1 MARRTRPR
9 RRIRT
14 LVGLA
19 VATVAVVGVIAVAV
33 PARFIGEHCFSVRT
47 QPRDRPPE
55 IARATADVPGY
66 LRTGSSTFL
75 TLPAWYVVY
84 SAEEYA
90 AFVKSRA
97 PSRFP
102 YFAAIG
108 QYWRYYASSCG
119 GTKRVYPFG
128 VREHLILALTGLAFT
143 LDNTVKGAYEN
154 TVGVVSESIGF
165 YHTEEDV
172 FARKTARQYAEF
184 MHTVPWY
191 DFPFAARLEALWKET
206 PLWGLDVVRKWERR
220 FALSTEYSLM
230 ATYAG
235 IVRLGTH
242 TVQQPEDLIVHAWIE
257 GASDR
262 IFEDDRIRKIKT
274 VGDRSY
280 IVTLPRFE
288 PFTPIVVGLA
298 KQGVRFREFAGNDEI
313 LLTAIAPSALDFRLA
328 TGEVLLKEPLLTN
341 PGATRIAVK
350 ASVGSLPA
358 ILGDLA
364 SRGIPLERL
373 YDY

>member
-1 MARRTRPR
+1 M
-9 RRIRT
+9 
-14 LVGLA
+14 LA
-19 VATVAVVGVIAVAV
+19 VATAAVFGLVAIAI
-33 PARFIGEHCFSVRT
+33 PARFIGQHCFSVRVE
-47 QPRDRPPE
+47 PRERPPE
-55 IARATADVPGY
+55 IRLATADVPGY
-66 LRTGSSTFL
+66 PRDGSATFL

-90 AFVKSRA
+90 TFVKSRA

-108 QYWRYYASSCG
+108 QYWRYYTSSCA
-119 GTKRVYPFG
+119 GTKRVYPFDARAHVVLG
-128 VREHLILALTGLAFT
+128 LTGLGFT

-154 TVGVVSESIGF
+154 TVGVVTESIGF

-220 FALSTEYSLM
+220 FALSAEYSLM

-235 IVRLGTH
+235 IIRLGVD
-242 TVQQPEDLIVHAWIE
+242 TVRKPEDLVIHAWID
-257 GASDR
+257 GAPDR
-262 IFEDDRIRKIKT
+262 IFEDDRIRKIKA

-280 IVTLPRFE
+280 IVTIPRFE
-288 PFTPIVVGLA
+288 AFTPMVAALA

-313 LLTAIAPSALDFRLA
+313 LLTAMAPSALELRLA

-350 ASVGSLPA
+350 VRVESLHA
-358 ILGDLA
+358 ILADLA
-364 SRGIPLERL
+364 SQGITIERF

>member
-1 MARRTRPR
+1 VARRPR
-9 RRIRT
+9 SRRGIRT
-14 LVGLA
+14 LVLLA
-19 VATVAVVGVIAVAV
+19 AATVAALGLVAVAL

-47 QPRDRPPE
+47 QSSERPPE
-55 IARATADVPGY
+55 IVQASAGVSGY
-66 LRTGSSTFL
+66 LRDGSSTFL

-90 AFVKSRA
+90 TFVKSHA

-102 YFAAIG
+102 YFAAIK

-119 GTKRVYPFG
+119 GTKRIFPF
-128 VREHLILALTGLAFT
+128 EAHTHLILGMTGLGFT

-154 TVGVVSESIGF
+154 TVGVLSEGIGF

-172 FARKTARQYAEF
+172 FARKTARQYADF

-206 PLWGLDVVRKWERR
+206 PLWGLDIVRKWERR
-220 FALSTEYSLM
+220 FALSAEYSLM

-242 TVQQPEDLIVHAWIE
+242 SDRKPEDLVIHAWID
-257 GASDR
+257 GASER
-262 IFEDDRIRKIKT
+262 IFEDDRVRKIKT
-274 VGDRSY
+274 LGEDSY

-288 PFTPIVVGLA
+288 AFTPMVVALA

-313 LLTAIAPSALDFRLA
+313 LLTAMAPSALEFRLA
-328 TGEVLLKEPLLTN
+328 AGDLLLYEPLLTN
-341 PGATRIAVK
+341 AGATRIAVK
-350 ASVGSLPA
+350 VPVESLREA
-358 ILGDLA
+358 LAELA
-364 SRGIPLERL
+364 SRGITLERI

>member
-1 MARRTRPR
+1 M
-9 RRIRT
+9 
-14 LVGLA
+14 
-19 VATVAVVGVIAVAV
+19 VAVFGLIAVAM
-33 PARFIGEHCFSVRT
+33 PARFIGEHCFSVRI

-55 IARATADVPGY
+55 IVHATADVAGY
-66 LRTGSSTFL
+66 LRDGSSTFL
-75 TLPAWYVVY
+75 TLPSWYVIY

-102 YFAAIG
+102 YFAAIR
-108 QYWRYYASSCG
+108 QYWRYYARSCG
-119 GTKRVYPFG
+119 GTKRVYPFDA
-128 VREHLILALTGLAFT
+128 RAHLILGLTGLGFT
-143 LDNTVKGAYEN
+143 VDNTVKGAYEN

-191 DFPFAARLEALWKET
+191 DFPFATRLETLWTET

-220 FALSTEYSLM
+220 FALSAEYSLM

-235 IVRLGTH
+235 LIRLGAD
-242 TVQQPEDLIVHAWIE
+242 TVRKPEDLVIHAWIE

-262 IFEDDRIRKIKT
+262 LFGDDRIRKIKA

-288 PFTPIVVGLA
+288 AFTPMVTGLA

-313 LLTAIAPSALDFRLA
+313 LLTAIAPSALNFRLA

-350 ASVGSLPA
+350 APVESLHTVLA
-358 ILGDLA
+358 DLT
-364 SRGIPLERL
+364 RQGITIERL